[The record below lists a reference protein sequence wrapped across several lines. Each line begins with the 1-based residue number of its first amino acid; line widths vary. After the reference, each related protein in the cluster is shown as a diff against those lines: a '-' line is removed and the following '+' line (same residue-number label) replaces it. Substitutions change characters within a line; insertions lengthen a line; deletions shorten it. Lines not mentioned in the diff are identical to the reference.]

1 MRGLS
6 RFGSMGVSWCR
17 RLAGFLAIVGFVAT
31 GPGLSGVELVAH
43 LTGAVD
49 PAHARQVHVEAAG
62 STAHADHCQLGL
74 TCGDG
79 RLATV
84 GQQQLRHHLIAWR
97 QASEPSTPPAE
108 PGSAGQAL
116 PRAPPAVPTS

>member
-1 MRGLS
+1 MVVS
-6 RFGSMGVSWCR
+6 RCR

-43 LTGAVD
+43 LSGAAD

-74 TCGDG
+74 ACGDG
-79 RLATV
+79 RLAAV
-84 GQQQLRHHLIAWR
+84 GQGPLRYHLIAWR
-97 QASEPSTPPAE
+97 QASEPKRPPAE
-108 PGSAGQAL
+108 QDSAGQTL
-116 PRAPPAVPTS
+116 SRAPPTVRAS

>member
-6 RFGSMGVSWCR
+6 RFGGMGVCWCR
-17 RLAGFLAIVGFVAT
+17 RFAGFLAIVGFVAT

-43 LTGAVD
+43 FSGAVD

-79 RLATV
+79 RLAPV
-84 GQQQLRHHLIAWR
+84 AQEPLRHRLIAWR
-97 QASEPSTPPAE
+97 QASEPKTSPAE
-108 PGSAGQAL
+108 QDSAGQTL
-116 PRAPPAVPTS
+116 SRAPPTVRAS